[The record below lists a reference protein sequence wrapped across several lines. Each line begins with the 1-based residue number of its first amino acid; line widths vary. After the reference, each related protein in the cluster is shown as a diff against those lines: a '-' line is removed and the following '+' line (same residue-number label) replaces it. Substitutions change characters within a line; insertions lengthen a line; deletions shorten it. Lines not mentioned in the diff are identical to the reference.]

1 LFCVFFDILATFA
14 PLRAKYEHSRKKK
27 VIFSCSGTSGDSNA
41 QLGADIPRSVEIHFR
56 RVLSTFRPPKS
67 SFSMETE
74 IFRRYKI
81 IKNSKKTDFP
91 VFYVIANSQEII
103 LSLGRFLCFLRFWSF
118 FPTFWPL
125 LPLLGQNMSIP
136 EKKNDFFLLRNARRF
151 QRATGRG
158 RSITFGQDI
167 PRKVEMPFRR
177 VLSTFR
183 PPKSSFPME
192 TETLGA
198 PKSSKTPKKLIFQ
211 YFMS

>member
-103 LSLGRFLCFLRFWSF
+103 LSLGRFLCFLRFLSF
-118 FPTFWPL
+118 FSDILATFAPL
-125 LPLLGQNMSIP
+125 RAKYEHSRKKIMIFSCSGTPGDSNALLGADVASLSA
-136 EKKNDFFLLRNARRF
+136 K
-151 QRATGRG
+151 
-158 RSITFGQDI
+158 TFHVKWKCLFD
-167 PRKVEMPFRR
+167 EF
-177 VLSTFR
+177 
-183 PPKSSFPME
+183 
-192 TETLGA
+192 
-198 PKSSKTPKKLIFQ
+198 
-211 YFMS
+211 